1 MHFNQESA
9 ENETFTRAW
18 VQAIDGVNSGYRF
31 VGNGALAYDTYNVST
46 PCSYG
51 GLVYAFTDSTMR
63 FWKPGTATNGALIC
77 LQDKLGE
84 GTNTQASSHGIAI
97 VRSWQLVKADQKVWL
112 DSPVAGNCRG
122 ETVLTCHFSD
132 IPLSTWTWSRKY
144 GDSWSTFME
153 NGTQIGPNPSSVREE
168 MNVSFSLIIEG
179 ADNMARGWYK
189 CGVGQFVS
197 EEKWL
202 DMECKPECAAVFLTP
217 EKHLEIVLANVHPI
231 PKIDLILKD
240 EAFKD
245 VAIDFQ
251 RYCGGNR
258 WTLTCRWITT
268 TPLQDGQY
276 FYRLVAT
283 TVTDTLFIGTI
294 N

>member
-97 VRSWQLVKADQKVWL
+97 VRSWQLGLEAFVKIRGGWTRYSGLVEVFVNKSWNPICLEEFTNYDARNDANILKADQKVWL

-202 DMECKPECAAVFLTP
+202 DMEWNANLS
-217 EKHLEIVLANVHPI
+217 VL
-231 PKIDLILKD
+231 LS
-240 EAFKD
+240 F
-245 VAIDFQ
+245 
-251 RYCGGNR
+251 
-258 WTLTCRWITT
+258 
-268 TPLQDGQY
+268 
-276 FYRLVAT
+276 
-283 TVTDTLFIGTI
+283 
-294 N
+294 

>member
-1 MHFNQESA
+1 M
-9 ENETFTRAW
+9 
-18 VQAIDGVNSGYRF
+18 
-31 VGNGALAYDTYNVST
+31 
-46 PCSYG
+46 
-51 GLVYAFTDSTMR
+51 DSTMR

-97 VRSWQLVKADQKVWL
+97 VRSWQLGLEAFVKIRGGWTRYSGLVEVFVNKSWNPICLEEFTNYDARNDANILKADQKVWL